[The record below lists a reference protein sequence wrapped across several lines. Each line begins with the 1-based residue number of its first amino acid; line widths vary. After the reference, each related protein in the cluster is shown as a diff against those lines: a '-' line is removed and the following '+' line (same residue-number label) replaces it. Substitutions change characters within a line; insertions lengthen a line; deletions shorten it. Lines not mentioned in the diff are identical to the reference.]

1 MNGLPTFQANIVG
14 VTDTNAYYLVDFTSS
29 HTIVWAKNCTQAI
42 GNYVPGS
49 CELNPTLLSSNFDPA
64 NNSSGLLI
72 QTGIFENAKFSGYVV
87 SGTKYTTEMC
97 FADQACKLL
106 QVYSGELVTANNWRF
121 N

>member
-1 MNGLPTFQANIVG
+1 VNIDLYVNNNAERDATYIGNQVVTEGVNAFAVQPIDLKTDVFSEMNGLPTFQANIVG

-29 HTIVWAKNCTQAI
+29 HTVVWAKNCTQAI

-72 QTGIFENAKFSGYVV
+72 
-87 SGTKYTTEMC
+87 
-97 FADQACKLL
+97 
-106 QVYSGELVTANNWRF
+106 
-121 N
+121 